1 MAVSLP
7 IICVAPLRIY
17 ARAFEKLY
25 TFKGNYSDY
34 VEIVFSIPRGT
45 ALFEKGRNLW
55 ESLLIPIAVDSFIN
69 CKKELQDD
77 SKMHNNR
84 IILCFIETG
93 K

>member
-45 ALFEKGRNLW
+45 ALFEKGRNL
-55 ESLLIPIAVDSFIN
+55 
-69 CKKELQDD
+69 
-77 SKMHNNR
+77 
-84 IILCFIETG
+84 
-93 K
+93 